1 MALIFSLKKIIRLF
15 ITCYTVIAICNFP
28 KESLYLNEGKKFY
41 LCFTL
46 FKQLTK
52 VFSIHRLKFIGMTVA
67 KFKVVLRKDK
77 VSKHGE
83 APVCLRITKDR
94 RCTYKTLFH
103 LNPAY

>member
-1 MALIFSLKKIIRLF
+1 
-15 ITCYTVIAICNFP
+15 
-28 KESLYLNEGKKFY
+28 
-41 LCFTL
+41 
-46 FKQLTK
+46 
-52 VFSIHRLKFIGMTVA
+52 MTVA

-103 LNPAY
+103 LNPAYWDENAQRVKNNVLMRNYLMQRLLRNGQKWNRRPIC